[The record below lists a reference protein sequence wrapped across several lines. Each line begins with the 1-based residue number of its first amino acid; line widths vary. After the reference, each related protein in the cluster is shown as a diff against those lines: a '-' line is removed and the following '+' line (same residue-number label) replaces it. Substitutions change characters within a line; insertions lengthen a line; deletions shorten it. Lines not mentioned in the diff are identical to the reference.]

1 MNSFPW
7 EQHFSLNEDV
17 NWQVKSFT
25 EIILNIMTNFVPN
38 ELKKIIPRDPPW
50 IHKELKSK
58 LNRKN
63 RFYKQYVKRGYREED
78 KEHLENLRTD
88 CKPSIEFAKNEYL
101 SNLGKTLNDPA
112 TTQKSYWK
120 IISKVMNKSS
130 APKIPPLLRLQG
142 QSDSIQ

>member
-7 EQHFSLNEDV
+7 EQHFGLNEDI

-25 EIILNIMTNFVPN
+25 EIVWNIMTNFVPN
-38 ELKKIIPRDPPW
+38 ELKRMVPRDPPW

-78 KEHLENLRTD
+78 KKHLESLRMD
-88 CKPSIEFAKNEYL
+88 CKTSIELAKNEYL
-101 SNLGKTLNDPA
+101 SNLGK
-112 TTQKSYWK
+112 
-120 IISKVMNKSS
+120 
-130 APKIPPLLRLQG
+130 
-142 QSDSIQ
+142 